1 MAKTDETDIEQR
13 SPGRPR
19 DEAAK
24 ERILE
29 AAVELLEEFGFAQVT
44 SDAIAQR
51 SGASKATIY
60 RWWPNK
66 VAVLVEAFVHR
77 MTPEVPLREV
87 ESLEHWVTLHIRE
100 FAGVLTGRN
109 GRLLAAIVAAA
120 QNDPEVQQTFVSH
133 WIAPRRQMWRRA
145 LERFQEKGAL
155 PADFDINVVLDAMY
169 GPLYFLLMVRHGK
182 VTTAYAEALAR
193 TLLSGFLP
201 RAARS

>member
-1 MAKTDETDIEQR
+1 MARTDAAEIEQR

-29 AAVELLEEFGFAQVT
+29 AALELLEELGFAQVT
-44 SDAIAQR
+44 CDAIAQR

-66 VAVLVEAFVHR
+66 VAVLVEAFAHR
-77 MTPEVPLREV
+77 MTREVPLREV
-87 ESLEHWVTLHIRE
+87 ESLEQWVTLHIRE

-109 GRLLAAIVAAA
+109 GRLLAAIVAAG
-120 QNDPEVQQTFVSH
+120 QSDPEVQEAFVSH

-145 LERFQEKGAL
+145 LERFQAKGAL

-182 VTTAYAEALAR
+182 VTSAYAESLAR

-201 RAARS
+201 RTGRA